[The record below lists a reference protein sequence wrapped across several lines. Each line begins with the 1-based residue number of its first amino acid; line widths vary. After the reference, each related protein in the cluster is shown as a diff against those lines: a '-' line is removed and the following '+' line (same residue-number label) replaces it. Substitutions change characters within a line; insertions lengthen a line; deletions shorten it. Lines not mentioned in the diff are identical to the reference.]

1 MAEIK
6 SVSEL
11 VPTITKI
18 TDHKLTWINYLDW
31 SKTIRLYLRSIEKE
45 DHLTD
50 DPPTTDS
57 KKTWLRDD
65 ARLFFQIRNSIDS
78 EIIPSINHCELVKE
92 LMDYLDFLYSG
103 KGNISCVYEVCKAFY
118 RSEKQDRPLKAY
130 FMDFKRMY
138 EELNVLMPLTADL
151 KVQHKQREQM
161 AIMSFLT
168 GLPPE
173 YDTVRSQIL
182 SGSEISDLQDVFSR
196 VMRAEN
202 LLPPAAS
209 IPTSALL
216 SKGTYETRSP
226 IDNRGGPTRGGSKQ
240 GGAPSDSSGV
250 VCYYCK
256 EPGHTKRTC
265 RKLQN
270 KQQRN
275 NSAHVATQASDTVTI
290 SAAEYAQLK
299 STTPSVSAAATTG
312 SFDEADYW

>member
-1 MAEIK
+1 
-6 SVSEL
+6 
-11 VPTITKI
+11 
-18 TDHKLTWINYLDW
+18 
-31 SKTIRLYLRSIEKE
+31 
-45 DHLTD
+45 
-50 DPPTTDS
+50 
-57 KKTWLRDD
+57 
-65 ARLFFQIRNSIDS
+65 
-78 EIIPSINHCELVKE
+78 
-92 LMDYLDFLYSG
+92 
-103 KGNISCVYEVCKAFY
+103 
-118 RSEKQDRPLKAY
+118 
-130 FMDFKRMY
+130 
-138 EELNVLMPLTADL
+138 
-151 KVQHKQREQM
+151 M

-226 IDNRGGPTRGGSKQ
+226 SDNRGGPTRGGSKQ
-240 GGAPSDSSGV
+240 GGAPFDSSGV

-299 STTPSVSAAATTG
+299 SATPSVSAAATTG

>member
-1 MAEIK
+1 
-6 SVSEL
+6 
-11 VPTITKI
+11 
-18 TDHKLTWINYLDW
+18 
-31 SKTIRLYLRSIEKE
+31 
-45 DHLTD
+45 
-50 DPPTTDS
+50 
-57 KKTWLRDD
+57 
-65 ARLFFQIRNSIDS
+65 
-78 EIIPSINHCELVKE
+78 
-92 LMDYLDFLYSG
+92 
-103 KGNISCVYEVCKAFY
+103 
-118 RSEKQDRPLKAY
+118 
-130 FMDFKRMY
+130 
-138 EELNVLMPLTADL
+138 
-151 KVQHKQREQM
+151 
-161 AIMSFLT
+161 
-168 GLPPE
+168 
-173 YDTVRSQIL
+173 
-182 SGSEISDLQDVFSR
+182 
-196 VMRAEN
+196 MRAEN

-275 NSAHVATQASDTVTI
+275 NSAHVATQASAHMATQASDTVTI

-312 SFDEADYW
+312 NNATALASSSSKWIIDSGATDHMTGSFDEADYW

>member
-1 MAEIK
+1 
-6 SVSEL
+6 
-11 VPTITKI
+11 
-18 TDHKLTWINYLDW
+18 
-31 SKTIRLYLRSIEKE
+31 
-45 DHLTD
+45 
-50 DPPTTDS
+50 
-57 KKTWLRDD
+57 
-65 ARLFFQIRNSIDS
+65 
-78 EIIPSINHCELVKE
+78 
-92 LMDYLDFLYSG
+92 
-103 KGNISCVYEVCKAFY
+103 
-118 RSEKQDRPLKAY
+118 
-130 FMDFKRMY
+130 
-138 EELNVLMPLTADL
+138 
-151 KVQHKQREQM
+151 
-161 AIMSFLT
+161 
-168 GLPPE
+168 
-173 YDTVRSQIL
+173 
-182 SGSEISDLQDVFSR
+182 
-196 VMRAEN
+196 MRAEN

-275 NSAHVATQASDTVTI
+275 NSAHVATQASAHMATQASDTVTI